1 MVRAVAH
8 AHQGLIPERFRRL
21 DNALDFPAL
30 IDAYGY
36 AAVAIGAFLEGETIL
51 ALAGLAAHRGYLDF
65 YTVVVVAMIC
75 GFAGDQFYFFLGRHK
90 GSQILAR
97 FPEVCARAHRFDD
110 LLRRWHA
117 PLIVMIRFMYGFRIV
132 GPILLGMG
140 RVPSW
145 KFIVFN
151 FIGAALWAPLIAGT
165 GYLFGEIVESVLHDV
180 RRFEIWLFAAVA
192 AAGIAGVLIHQVRA
206 RRARAAA
213 TAPSDRA

>member
-1 MVRAVAH
+1 MD
-8 AHQGLIPERFRRL
+8 I
-21 DNALDFPAL
+21 PAL
-30 IDAYGY
+30 IDSYGY
-36 AAVAIGAFLEGETIL
+36 IAVAIGAFLEGETVL
-51 ALAGLAAHRGYLDF
+51 ALAGLASYRGYLDF

-75 GFAGDQFYFFLGRHK
+75 GFAGDQFYFFLGRNK

-97 FPEVCARAHRFDD
+97 FPGACERAHRFDD

-140 RVPSW
+140 RVPAW

-151 FIGAALWAPLIAGT
+151 FIGAALWAPLIAGI

-180 RRFEIWLFAAVA
+180 KKIEMWLFAAIIV
-192 AAGIAGVLIHQVRA
+192 AGITGVVIHH
-206 RRARAAA
+206 RRSRK
-213 TAPSDRA
+213 